1 MRDKIH
7 IYIFLLIFL
16 LGLILF
22 IMPQYSQVNKLE
34 SLYRNKR
41 LELENTIESLNIL
54 RDTLNKI
61 EERKK
66 LIFAERNLL
75 FLKEEE
81 IPVFYKDL
89 SIVIKKNNI
98 RSFEIKPG
106 DMEDVKD
113 LPENF
118 PLKMQKLPIE
128 LRLVGNYNQFLDF
141 FRDLYNQ
148 NYPISFTQ
156 IQLTNN
162 EDGKLILYTSFDI
175 YILRGGE

>member
-1 MRDKIH
+1 
-7 IYIFLLIFL
+7 
-16 LGLILF
+16 
-22 IMPQYSQVNKLE
+22 MPKYSQVNKLE
-34 SLYRNKR
+34 SLYRNNR

-81 IPVFYKDL
+81 IPIFYKDL

-118 PLKMQKLPIE
+118 PFKMQKLPIE

-175 YILRGGE
+175 YIFLGEGSNNE